1 MRLGIDLLPLGALDR
16 LSERPWF
23 TRYAF
28 ADAEIEYAATLAP
41 RRRREFL
48 AGRFAAKE
56 AVFKVLGTGLFGG
69 IPPREIAVGRAPG
82 GAPQVTLGGAAAR
95 LAARVGVT
103 GLAVSITHTDDM
115 VAAVA
120 ASW

>member
-16 LSERPWF
+16 LCERAWF

-28 ADAEIEYAATLAP
+28 AAAEIEYATTLAP

-56 AVFKVLGTGLFGG
+56 AVFKVLGTGLFEGVA
-69 IPPREIAVGRAPG
+69 PSEIVVARAPG
-82 GAPQVTLGGAAAR
+82 GAPQVTLAGAAAR
-95 LAARVGVT
+95 MAAQAGVS
-103 GLAVSITHTDDM
+103 GLTVSITHSDDM

-120 ASW
+120 AGW